1 LDTCLAT
8 ALQFA
13 APDEV
18 TDMSEMHPL
27 PRKVL
32 MTADTVGGVWTY
44 ALELARGL
52 AEQGIE
58 VALAIQGTPVDALQ
72 REMAGRIPRLK
83 LFECACKLEWM
94 EDPWRDVERAGDWLL
109 ALEERFAPDLIHLN
123 DYSHGALPW
132 NAPKIVVGHSC
143 VLSWWEAVKGES
155 APPEWDRY
163 RRQARAGLAAADLV
177 VAPSGAMMAALN
189 RHYGPLPHTQVIYN
203 GRDIRQFRPT
213 AKDPILFAAGRL
225 WDEAKNLE
233 ALEQVA
239 PHLPWPV
246 YVAGEN
252 HHPDG
257 GEARPHHTRLLG
269 RLSQRA
275 LAAWLGR
282 AAIYA
287 LPARYEPFGLSILE
301 AALSGCALVL
311 GDIPSLR
318 ELWRN
323 RAVFVPPDDPEALEH
338 AILRL
343 IEDRDRRTSLAASA
357 RTRAIERTTERM
369 VEGYLAAYGEVLA
382 AGDAGDAADTAL
394 PETYPT
400 QVAV

>member
-1 LDTCLAT
+1 
-8 ALQFA
+8 
-13 APDEV
+13 
-18 TDMSEMHPL
+18 MSEMHPL

-52 AEQGIE
+52 ADQGIE
-58 VALAIQGTPVDALQ
+58 VAIATMGAPVDGLQ

-83 LFECACKLEWM
+83 VFESNFKLEWM
-94 EDPWRDVERAGDWLL
+94 DDPWRDVERAGDWLL
-109 ALEERFAPDLIHLN
+109 GLEERFAPDLIHLN
-123 DYSHGALPW
+123 GFAHGALPW
-132 NAPKIVVGHSC
+132 HAPKIVVGHSC
-143 VLSWWEAVKGES
+143 VLSWWEAVKNE
-155 APPEWDRY
+155 PVPEEWHRY
-163 RRQARAGLAAADLV
+163 RQEVRAGLDAADLV
-177 VAPSGAMMAALN
+177 VAPSSAMMAALC
-189 RHYGPLPHTQVIYN
+189 RHYGPLPRATVVYN
-203 GRDIRQFRPT
+203 GRDVRQFRAT
-213 AKDPILFAAGRL
+213 AKEPMLFSAGRL

-233 ALEQVA
+233 ALESVA
-239 PHLPWPV
+239 PRLPWPV
-246 YVAGEN
+246 FVAGEN

-282 AAIYA
+282 ASIYV
-287 LPARYEPFGLSILE
+287 LPARYEPFGLSVLE

-323 RAVFVPPDDPEALEH
+323 RAVFVPPDDPEALED
-338 AILRL
+338 ALVRL
-343 IEDRDRRTSLAASA
+343 IEDPDRRTTLAAGA
-357 RTRAIERTTERM
+357 RSRAIERTTERM

-382 AGDAGDAADTAL
+382 ASGAAAMDEPY
-394 PETYPT
+394 PE

>member
-1 LDTCLAT
+1 
-8 ALQFA
+8 
-13 APDEV
+13 
-18 TDMSEMHPL
+18 MSEMHPL

-32 MTADTVGGVWTY
+32 MTTDTVGSVWTY

-52 AEQGIE
+52 SEQGIE
-58 VALAIQGTPVDALQ
+58 VALATMGAPLDVLQ

-83 LFECACKLEWM
+83 IFESNCKLEWM

-109 ALEERFAPDLIHLN
+109 GLEERFAPDLIHLN
-123 DYSHGALPW
+123 GYAHGALPW
-132 NAPKIVVGHSC
+132 TAPKIVVGHSC
-143 VLSWWEAVKGES
+143 VLSWWEAVKKEPAPES
-155 APPEWDRY
+155 CDQY
-163 RRQARAGLAAADLV
+163 REAVRAGLAAADLV
-177 VAPSGAMMAALN
+177 VAPSAAMMSALC
-189 RHYGPLPHTQVIYN
+189 RHYGPFLRTRVVHN
-203 GRDIRQFRPT
+203 GRDVRQFRST
-213 AKDPILFAAGRL
+213 SKEDILFSAGRL
-225 WDEAKNLE
+225 SDEAKNLE
-233 ALEQVA
+233 ALETVA
-239 PHLPWPV
+239 PRLPWPV
-246 YVAGEN
+246 FVAGEN

-287 LPARYEPFGLSILE
+287 LPARYEPFGLSVLE

-323 RAVFVPPDDPEALEH
+323 RAVFVSPDDPEALEH
-338 AILRL
+338 AIIRL
-343 IEDRDRRTSLAASA
+343 IEDPDRRNALAAGA
-357 RTRAIERTTERM
+357 RSRAIERTTERM
-369 VEGYLAAYGEVLA
+369 VEGYLAVYGEVLA
-382 AGDAGDAADTAL
+382 AQDDEEGDMDR
-394 PETYPT
+394 TYPA

>member
-1 LDTCLAT
+1 MYASQRHRL
-8 ALQFA
+8 FS
-13 APDEV
+13 APSEV

-52 AEQGIE
+52 AEQGVE
-58 VALAIQGTPVDALQ
+58 VALATMGAPLDELQ

-83 LFECACKLEWM
+83 VFESTFKLEWM

-109 ALEERFAPDLIHLN
+109 GLEERFAPDLIHLN
-123 DYSHGALPW
+123 GYAHGALPW
-132 NAPKIVVGHSC
+132 SAPKIVVGHSC
-143 VLSWWEAVKGES
+143 VLSWWEAVKGEA
-155 APPEWDRY
+155 APDAWDRY
-163 RRQARAGLAAADLV
+163 SEEVRRGLLSADLV
-177 VAPSGAMMAALN
+177 IAPSSAMMSALV
-189 RHYGPLPHTQVIYN
+189 RHYGPLPRTRVIHN
-203 GRDIRQFRPT
+203 GRDVRLFRPT
-213 AKDPILFAAGRL
+213 AKEPILFSAGRL

-233 ALEQVA
+233 ALEHVA
-239 PHLPWPV
+239 PRLPWPV
-246 YVAGEN
+246 FVAGEN

-282 AAIYA
+282 SSIYV
-287 LPARYEPFGLSILE
+287 LPARYEPFGLSVLE
-301 AALSGCALVL
+301 AALAGCALVL

-323 RAVFVPPDDPEALEH
+323 RAVFVPPGDPDALED
-338 AILRL
+338 AVVRL
-343 IEDRDRRTSLAASA
+343 IEDPDRRQALAAGA
-357 RTRAIERTTERM
+357 RSRALERTPERM
-369 VEGYLAAYGEVLA
+369 VEGYLAAYAEALSAGEA
-382 AGDAGDAADTAL
+382 EAEADVDQ
-394 PETYPT
+394 PFPQ